1 MSTLKDVAQR
11 AGVSSIT
18 VSRVI
23 NTPELVKEK
32 TKDKVMLAMAELKY
46 VPNAAA
52 KSLAVNRTGLIDVFI
67 PSDIDLNNPFVMHF
81 IAGISNALSKRMYPF
96 LILRD
101 KKKEHLC
108 DGYIV
113 TGLLRDEINEFNAY
127 ASERDRPVVL
137 FGHTNLPKVSCIDV
151 DNFAG
156 AENIT
161 EYLIRQGHRKIVM
174 INVDENKDYTEDRY
188 NGYCS
193 ALEKH
198 KLAPPPNAYLRA
210 VNNVQGGHDAAL
222 HLMETT
228 DCTAI
233 FCATDTMAI
242 GVCQAI
248 MEKGLRVPEDIS
260 VVGFDGLGHNL
271 LSTPHV
277 TTVQQPVYRIGEM
290 LAEQLLKELD
300 GKSGHINKLV
310 KPDLIEGKSVSTIS
324 LD

>member
-1 MSTLKDVAQR
+1 
-11 AGVSSIT
+11 
-18 VSRVI
+18 
-23 NTPELVKEK
+23 
-32 TKDKVMLAMAELKY
+32 MLAMAELKY

-52 KSLAVNRTGLIDVFI
+52 KSLSVNRTGLIDVFI

-81 IAGISNALSKRMYPF
+81 IAGISNALSKQMYPF

-113 TGLLRDEINEFNAY
+113 TGLLRDEINEFYAY

-156 AENIT
+156 AESIT
-161 EYLIRQGHRKIVM
+161 EYLIRQGHRKVAM

-198 KLAPPPNAYLRA
+198 KLAPPPNAYLHA

-222 HLMETT
+222 SLLETT

-248 MEKGLRVPEDIS
+248 MEKGLRVPEDFS

>member
-113 TGLLRDEINEFNAY
+113 TGLLRDEINEFYAY
-127 ASERDRPVVL
+127 AVHLKPNCCVACFNCVRFTPS
-137 FGHTNLPKVSCIDV
+137 LPMC
-151 DNFAG
+151 
-156 AENIT
+156 
-161 EYLIRQGHRKIVM
+161 
-174 INVDENKDYTEDRY
+174 
-188 NGYCS
+188 
-193 ALEKH
+193 
-198 KLAPPPNAYLRA
+198 
-210 VNNVQGGHDAAL
+210 
-222 HLMETT
+222 TT
-228 DCTAI
+228 CPT
-233 FCATDTMAI
+233 
-242 GVCQAI
+242 
-248 MEKGLRVPEDIS
+248 
-260 VVGFDGLGHNL
+260 
-271 LSTPHV
+271 
-277 TTVQQPVYRIGEM
+277 
-290 LAEQLLKELD
+290 
-300 GKSGHINKLV
+300 
-310 KPDLIEGKSVSTIS
+310 STIS
-324 LD
+324 TSNP

>member
-113 TGLLRDEINEFNAY
+113 TGLDFQIFFSLSMDPN
-127 ASERDRPVVL
+127 
-137 FGHTNLPKVSCIDV
+137 
-151 DNFAG
+151 
-156 AENIT
+156 
-161 EYLIRQGHRKIVM
+161 YLLLHQK
-174 INVDENKDYTEDRY
+174 
-188 NGYCS
+188 
-193 ALEKH
+193 L
-198 KLAPPPNAYLRA
+198 KLA
-210 VNNVQGGHDAAL
+210 VFSV
-222 HLMETT
+222 
-228 DCTAI
+228 
-233 FCATDTMAI
+233 
-242 GVCQAI
+242 
-248 MEKGLRVPEDIS
+248 GLLQSPT
-260 VVGFDGLGHNL
+260 VVFDLQKCFA
-271 LSTPHV
+271 PAP
-277 TTVQQPVYRIGEM
+277 Q
-290 LAEQLLKELD
+290 
-300 GKSGHINKLV
+300 
-310 KPDLIEGKSVSTIS
+310 
-324 LD
+324 

>member
-1 MSTLKDVAQR
+1 MSTLKDVAIR

-81 IAGISNALSKRMYPF
+81 IAGISNVLSKRMYPF

-113 TGLLRDEINEFNAY
+113 TGLLRDEINEFYTY
-127 ASERDRPVVL
+127 ASERGRPVVL
-137 FGHTNLPKVSCIDV
+137 FGHTNLARVSCIDV

-156 AENIT
+156 AESIT
-161 EYLIRQGHRKIVM
+161 EYLIEQGHRKIAM

-188 NGYCS
+188 RGYYS
-193 ALEKH
+193 ALKKH
-198 KLAPPPNAYLRA
+198 NLTPQDRGCQR
-210 VNNVQGGHDAAL
+210 VTNNVQGGHDAAL
-222 HLMETT
+222 SLLETT

-233 FCATDTMAI
+233 FCATDTIAI

-248 MEKGLRVPEDIS
+248 TEKGLRVPEDIS

-277 TTVQQPVYRIGEM
+277 TTVQQPVYQIGEM

-300 GKSGHINKLV
+300 GKSAHINKLV
-310 KPDLIEGKSVSTIS
+310 KPNILEGKSVSHIRS
-324 LD
+324 Y

>member
-81 IAGISNALSKRMYPF
+81 IAGISNALSKQMYPF

-113 TGLLRDEINEFNAY
+113 TGLLRDEINEFYAY

-248 MEKGLRVPEDIS
+248 MEKDCACLRIS
-260 VVGFDGLGHNL
+260 
-271 LSTPHV
+271 P
-277 TTVQQPVYRIGEM
+277 
-290 LAEQLLKELD
+290 
-300 GKSGHINKLV
+300 
-310 KPDLIEGKSVSTIS
+310 
-324 LD
+324 

>member
-113 TGLLRDEINEFNAY
+113 TGLLRDEINEFYAYSFDRSNAIQT
-127 ASERDRPVVL
+127 EL
-137 FGHTNLPKVSCIDV
+137 FADITNIGIYCAVDHITIVSP
-151 DNFAG
+151 
-156 AENIT
+156 
-161 EYLIRQGHRKIVM
+161 HIV
-174 INVDENKDYTEDRY
+174 
-188 NGYCS
+188 
-193 ALEKH
+193 
-198 KLAPPPNAYLRA
+198 
-210 VNNVQGGHDAAL
+210 Q
-222 HLMETT
+222 
-228 DCTAI
+228 
-233 FCATDTMAI
+233 
-242 GVCQAI
+242 
-248 MEKGLRVPEDIS
+248 
-260 VVGFDGLGHNL
+260 
-271 LSTPHV
+271 
-277 TTVQQPVYRIGEM
+277 
-290 LAEQLLKELD
+290 
-300 GKSGHINKLV
+300 
-310 KPDLIEGKSVSTIS
+310 DLIARQ
-324 LD
+324 D

>member
-113 TGLLRDEINEFNAY
+113 TGLLRDEINEFYAY

-161 EYLIRQGHRKIVM
+161 EYLIRQGHL
-174 INVDENKDYTEDRY
+174 KD
-188 NGYCS
+188 S
-193 ALEKH
+193 
-198 KLAPPPNAYLRA
+198 
-210 VNNVQGGHDAAL
+210 HDQ
-222 HLMETT
+222 
-228 DCTAI
+228 C
-233 FCATDTMAI
+233 
-242 GVCQAI
+242 
-248 MEKGLRVPEDIS
+248 R
-260 VVGFDGLGHNL
+260 
-271 LSTPHV
+271 
-277 TTVQQPVYRIGEM
+277 
-290 LAEQLLKELD
+290 
-300 GKSGHINKLV
+300 
-310 KPDLIEGKSVSTIS
+310 
-324 LD
+324 